1 MTKNGAAIVFDNVY
15 KEFDNKEVLRG
26 LDLQVGWGGVTTILG
41 PSGCGKSVTLKH
53 VIGILKAERG
63 RVEVAGCDM
72 NVIKENELLDLR
84 KRIGVLFQSSALFDS
99 MTVKENI
106 AFGLRMHRKM
116 DEREISERVQICLNE
131 VELEGAEEMMP
142 VDLSGGMR
150 KRAALARAIA
160 LSPDFV
166 LYDEPTTGLDPRAA
180 NVVAELIV
188 KLQSDLDITS
198 VVVTHDLEVA
208 KRISDDI
215 ALLYEGRIA
224 AQGPPEELERGENEV
239 YKLFVSG
246 QL

>member
-1 MTKNGAAIVFDNVY
+1 MTGNGAAIVFDDVY
-15 KEFDNKEVLRG
+15 KEFDDKEVLRG
-26 LDLQVGWGGVTTILG
+26 LNLRIEWGGVTTILG

-53 VIGILKAERG
+53 VIGILKADRG
-63 RVEVAGCDM
+63 RVEVAGYDM
-72 NVIKENELLDLR
+72 SVIKERKLLDLR

-99 MTVKENI
+99 LSVKENV
-106 AFGLRMHRKM
+106 AFGLRMHKEM
-116 DEREISERVQICLNE
+116 NEQEISERVRVCLKE

-142 VDLSGGMR
+142 MDLSGGMR

-166 LYDEPTTGLDPRAA
+166 LYDEPTTGLDPRTV

-198 VVVTHDLEVA
+198 VVVTHDLDVA
-208 KRISDDI
+208 NRISDHI
-215 ALLYEGRIA
+215 ALLYDGRVVA
-224 AQGPPEELERGENEV
+224 TGSPEDLEKGENEI
-239 YKLFVSG
+239 YELFVSG